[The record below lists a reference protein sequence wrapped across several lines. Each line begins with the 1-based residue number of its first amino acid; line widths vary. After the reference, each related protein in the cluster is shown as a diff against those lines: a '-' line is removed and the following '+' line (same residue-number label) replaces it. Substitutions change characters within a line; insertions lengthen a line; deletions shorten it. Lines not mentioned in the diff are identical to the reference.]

1 MDLKSRLKIKIYN
14 IIRIR
19 RYHVISSLLNRDAT
33 SLLDI
38 GCSDSEFYN
47 KVKNQYEIT
56 LADYEPAGDGILKED
71 VQQLSFQDDAFEIV
85 VCQQVL
91 EHVYNPIEAMKELR
105 RVARKQLIITVPYE
119 PFFSLAR
126 GLIWEK
132 NHLWAVTPAILKH
145 YLGCPDF
152 EATIVLKRYYIGVW
166 NLPDSEGNI
175 EQ

>member
-1 MDLKSRLKIKIYN
+1 MSLKSWLKVKIYN

-19 RYHVISSLLNRDAT
+19 RYHIISGLLNRDAQ

-38 GCSDSEFYN
+38 GCSDLDFYN
-47 KVKNQYEIT
+47 KAKSQYEIT
-56 LADYEPAGDGILKED
+56 LADYEPTSDGILKED
-71 VQQLSFQDDAFEIV
+71 VQRLSFQDNAFEIV

-152 EATIVLKRYYIGVW
+152 EATMVLKRYYIGVW
-166 NLPDSEGNI
+166 NISGSEENN
-175 EQ
+175 E